1 MKRISMA
8 VAAFA
13 IVASNGMR
21 LAAEETF
28 KAGLQ
33 PGDKIGGFNIK
44 ECAGPD
50 ESTVGK
56 SFCYSCKF
64 GSKPVVNIFTKTM
77 DKNVVALVKKLDEQM
92 QKDESLRG
100 YVVVLTENEDE
111 MDAKLKEVWKEA
123 GLKKLALTTFGT
135 MAGPPKYKIKKDAE
149 VSVHTW
155 NKQTVKDSWGF
166 KKADE
171 ITPDTIKTIVAAT
184 KKLTAAEGVAS
195 N

>member
-1 MKRISMA
+1 MKRISMV

-13 IVASNGMR
+13 IVASSSMR

-33 PGDKIGGFNIK
+33 PGDKIGAFNVK

-56 SFCYSCKF
+56 SFCYTCKF
-64 GSKPVVNIFTKTM
+64 GNKPVVNVFTKKM
-77 DKNVVALVKKLDEQM
+77 DKNVIALAKKIDEQM

-100 YVVVLTENEDE
+100 YLVVLTENEDE
-111 MDAKLKEVWKEA
+111 MEGKLKEVWKEA

-135 MAGPPKYKIKKDAE
+135 MAGPPKYKIKKDAD
-149 VSVHTW
+149 VSVHLW
-155 NKQTVKDSWGF
+155 NKQTVKNSFGF
-166 KKADE
+166 KKAD
-171 ITPDTIKTIVAAT
+171 DLDADKIKEIVAAA
-184 KKLTAAEGVAS
+184 KKLTSPEGVAS